1 MNPLLSTQDTDVIYL
16 ALGEYSEDR
25 FEIEREFYPSE
36 RRYVLTIDMK
46 NKIVRTAVP
55 LDGRT
60 DWFNGLIS
68 CGFSWYLK
76 ALVGPCDDEGIPVK
90 KKKRLSPIKKKLM
103 MKRLAGPP
111 ILMKQQLMMWRRR
124 HVPMKKKPRMEK
136 LLRC

>member
-1 MNPLLSTQDTDVIYL
+1 MNPLLSTEDTDVIYL
-16 ALGEYSEDR
+16 ALGEYNEDR
-25 FEIEREFYPSE
+25 FEIEREFYPSD
-36 RRYVLTIDMK
+36 RRYLLTIDMH

-60 DWFNGLIS
+60 EWFNGLIS

-90 KKKRLSPIKKKLM
+90 KKRLIPMKKKLM
-103 MKRLAGPP
+103 MKRIAGPT
-111 ILMKQQLMMWRRR
+111 IVMKKQLMMWRRR